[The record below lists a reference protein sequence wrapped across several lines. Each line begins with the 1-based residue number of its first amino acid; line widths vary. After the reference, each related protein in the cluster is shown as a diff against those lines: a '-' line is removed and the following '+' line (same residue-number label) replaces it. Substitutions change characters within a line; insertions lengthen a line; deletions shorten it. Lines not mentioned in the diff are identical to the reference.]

1 LWPRTGPCHSLPGD
15 SPGTQKE
22 AQVTATAPVAERPDK
37 EPKKP
42 KRQTTFNEGTG
53 RLAATLLSPTMLVLG
68 LVVLFPIMSALRES
82 LYQSGTRL
90 DENGFI
96 VKGSTWVGLQNYTDI
111 FKGDTG
117 DRFWNAF
124 YNTTFFTIVCV
135 VLETVLGVAMAL
147 IMHKAFKGRG
157 IVRASI
163 LVPWAIPTVVS
174 ALLWKWIFQADGIAN
189 DLLGTQVLW
198 STEGWQSKMS
208 VIIAD
213 TWKTAPFIGLL
224 VLAGLQ
230 TIPAEVYEA
239 AKVDGANVLQTFR
252 RITLPLVK
260 PALLVAVLFRI
271 LDTLRI
277 FDLPFVLVG
286 PHKDSVETLS
296 MLAYDEAF
304 NTRYGPAAAY
314 ATVLFFYVAVVAYAF
329 VKILGA
335 DVIGEARAKKPGGG
349 GKGRRKKREI
359 QEAPGVA
366 IGAAS
371 GGGGL

>member
-1 LWPRTGPCHSLPGD
+1 MTVS
-15 SPGTQKE
+15 
-22 AQVTATAPVAERPDK
+22 APVAERPA
-37 EPKKP
+37 KKP
-42 KRQTTFNEGTG
+42 KRQQRFDEGTG
-53 RLAATLLSPTMLVLG
+53 RLAAILLSPTLIVLA
-68 LVVLFPIMSALRES
+68 LVVLFPIISALRES
-82 LYQSGTRL
+82 LYQSGQHL
-90 DENGFI
+90 DANGF
-96 VKGSTWVGLQNYTDI
+96 VVQGSQWVGLKNYADI
-111 FKGDTG
+111 FRGDTG
-117 DRFWNAF
+117 HRFWNAF
-124 YNTTFFTIVCV
+124 YNTTFFTVVCV

-163 LVPWAIPTVVS
+163 LVPWAIPTVIS
-174 ALLWKWIFQADGIAN
+174 ALLWKWVFQADGVAN
-189 DLLGTQVLW
+189 ALLGTQVLW
-198 STEGWQSKMS
+198 STEGWQSKLS
-208 VIIAD
+208 VVIAD

-239 AKVDGANVLQTFR
+239 AKVDGANAWQTFV

-286 PHKDSVETLS
+286 AHKDSVETLS

-304 NTRYGPAAAY
+304 NVRYGPAAAY
-314 ATVLFFYVAVVAYAF
+314 ATVLFLYVAVVAYMF

-335 DVIGEARAKKPGGG
+335 DVIGEARAKKPGG
-349 GKGRRKKREI
+349 RRKKNGG
-359 QEAPGVA
+359 AGAVA
-366 IGAAS
+366 GSAAVTLNAAS
-371 GGGGL
+371 GSGRAV

>member
-1 LWPRTGPCHSLPGD
+1 VAD
-15 SPGTQKE
+15 
-22 AQVTATAPVAERPDK
+22 TAPVNTRLKLKER
-37 EPKKP
+37 
-42 KRQTTFNEGTG
+42 KRPRRFNEGTA
-53 RLAATLLSPTMLVLG
+53 RLAAVLLSPTLLVLA
-68 LVVLFPIMSALRES
+68 LVVLYPIIAALRES
-82 LYQSGTRL
+82 LYTSGTKL
-90 DENGFI
+90 DANGFI
-96 VKGSTWVGLQNYTDI
+96 VKGSTFVGLDNYTAI
-111 FKGDTG
+111 FKGETG
-117 DRFWNAF
+117 QRFWNAA

-147 IMHKAFKGRG
+147 IMHKAFKGRSV
-157 IVRASI
+157 VRASI

-189 DLLGTQVLW
+189 TLLGTQILW
-198 STEGWQSKMS
+198 STEGWQSKLS
-208 VIIAD
+208 VVVAD

-239 AKVDGANVLQTFR
+239 AKVDGASVLQQFR
-252 RITLPLVK
+252 QITLPLVK

-314 ATVLFFYVAVVAYAF
+314 ATVLFLYVAAVAYAF

-335 DVIGEARAKKPGGG
+335 DVIGEARAKLPGGKKQRRRLSAGLSKPSEVPVAG
-349 GKGRRKKREI
+349 G
-359 QEAPGVA
+359 
-366 IGAAS
+366 IGGA
-371 GGGGL
+371 

>member
-1 LWPRTGPCHSLPGD
+1 VAT
-15 SPGTQKE
+15 
-22 AQVTATAPVAERPDK
+22 TAPVNTRSEMK
-37 EPKKP
+37 EGKSP
-42 KRQTTFNEGTG
+42 RRFNEGTA
-53 RLAATLLSPTMLVLG
+53 RLAAVLLSPTLIVLA
-68 LVVLFPIMSALRES
+68 LVVLYPIIAALRES
-82 LYQSGTRL
+82 LYTSGTKL
-90 DENGFI
+90 DANGFI
-96 VKGSTWVGLQNYTDI
+96 VKGSTFVGLDNYAAI

-117 DRFWNAF
+117 QAFWNAA

-147 IMHKAFKGRG
+147 IMHKAFKGRAV
-157 IVRASI
+157 VRASI

-189 DLLGTQVLW
+189 TLLGTQILW
-198 STEGWQSKMS
+198 STEGWQSKLS
-208 VIIAD
+208 VVVAD

-239 AKVDGANVLQTFR
+239 AKVDGASVLRQFR
-252 RITLPLVK
+252 HITLPLVK

-314 ATVLFFYVAVVAYAF
+314 ATVLFLYVAAVAYAF

-335 DVIGEARAKKPGGG
+335 DVIGEARAKPPGG
-349 GKGRRKKREI
+349 KRKKRGFGAGLGKASEVPV
-359 QEAPGVA
+359 PGG
-366 IGAAS
+366 IGGA
-371 GGGGL
+371 